1 MPSTAI
7 LVGNSHYQNLHQLE
21 CCGAD
26 LVAMRDLLDA
36 TGKYDAITVIEDKEA
51 DVIKSEIRAAIDKV
65 PSPEEFF
72 FYFTGH
78 GHQYETELFLCA
90 TNFDSK
96 RPHQTGVSL
105 EELYTLQR
113 LANADLIVNILDA
126 CHSGALLIKS
136 EAAWFPAALKEGI
149 RNLVVF
155 ASSLDTQNSRTG
167 NPLSAFTAKF
177 RDAAL
182 QKSEG
187 IVYYTDISNTLRDS
201 FIDNQTQTPFFI
213 LQATGREQFIDDA
226 KKLDTLRNSLQQ
238 DRIALAE
245 QLDTGQRVARPLSLL
260 ERLHAADGKVV
271 TPELMS
277 KFVDTFLN
285 NLINKIETSEFADFF
300 DKVITEHAG
309 LEEPTAKNFIIRTLS
324 NEKRADNFVTAYHA
338 RTPRGG
344 AYAWATIAA
353 LGGKDMYDERW
364 ELSLNCA
371 MSRAQLRVT
380 FTPKF
385 RNLKQIVLV
394 VSCAPSLDLCYIFEN
409 TTEHMLRDFGKY
421 DANGEEISRRW
432 WKVAWAE
439 TTEGIVRQI
448 AAKLT
453 EAVQT
458 QLENAEKRLAKPD
471 RP

>member
-1 MPSTAI
+1 
-7 LVGNSHYQNLHQLE
+7 
-21 CCGAD
+21 
-26 LVAMRDLLDA
+26 MRDLLDA
-36 TGKYDAITVIEDKEA
+36 TGKYEAITVIEDKEA
-51 DVIKSEIRAAIDKV
+51 DTIKSEIRAAIDKV
-65 PSPEEFF
+65 PSPEELF

-78 GHQYETELFLCA
+78 GHQHETELFLCA

-96 RPHQTGVSL
+96 RPHQTGVSI
-105 EELYTLQR
+105 EELYTLLR
-113 LANADLIVNILDA
+113 LANAGLIVNILDA

-136 EAAWFPAALKEGI
+136 EAAWFPTAFKEGI

-155 ASSLDTQNSRTG
+155 ASSLDTQNSRAG
-167 NPLSAFTAKF
+167 NPLSAFTTKF

-213 LQATGREQFIDDA
+213 FQATGREQFIDDA
-226 KKLDTLRNSLQQ
+226 KKLDALRNSLQQ
-238 DRIALAE
+238 ERVALAE
-245 QLDTGQRVARPLSLL
+245 QLDTRQHVARPLSLL
-260 ERLHAADGKVV
+260 ERLQAADGKVV

-277 KFVDTFLN
+277 KFVDKFMN
-285 NLINKIETSEFADFF
+285 NLLNKIETSEFAEFF
-300 DKVITEHAG
+300 DKFTTEHAG
-309 LEEPTAKNFIIRTLS
+309 FAEPTAKNFIIRILS
-324 NEKRADNFVTAYHA
+324 NEKRADNFVTANHE
-338 RTPRGG
+338 RNLRGG
-344 AYAWATIAA
+344 VYAAIGIAA

-371 MSRAQLRVT
+371 MNRAQVRVT

-409 TTEHMLRDFGKY
+409 TTEHMLRDFGKF

-432 WKVAWAE
+432 WKVAWTE
-439 TTEGIVRQI
+439 TTENVVRQI

-453 EAVQT
+453 EAVRT
-458 QLENAEKRLAKPD
+458 QLEDAEKRLAKPD
-471 RP
+471 RPT